1 MTDSWLTDSFDLS
14 PIAPDVGP
22 FPCRNWLKTW
32 WEHRSDST
40 TELLIGDTGDSL
52 VVLVKKGDRVGF
64 AGEPDLTDYH
74 TPLGSASVPALA
86 ELIEGLPTGSK
97 LVLDSLP
104 EQAADAVG
112 LAVRGA
118 GLTPVVEQHAL
129 AAVLTLPDTFDGYL
143 AAIGKKERHE
153 LRRKRRK
160 FDRDA
165 GPSRVERR
173 SGADAVALFAD
184 LHRRSFGDKGEFMT
198 DDIEEFFLALHNDAG
213 GVMDVLID
221 GSGRPASAIFSFED
235 ENGFYLYNSAFDPEM
250 IHLSPGNVM
259 LSHLIERSIGQGKRV
274 FDFLK
279 GDEKYKFRLGAMER
293 PLFCVTAE
301 IGPRR

>member
-1 MTDSWLTDSFDLS
+1 MADSWLTDSFNLP

-22 FPCRNWLKTW
+22 FPGRDWLETW
-32 WEHRSDST
+32 WKHRGDGSI
-40 TELLIGDTGDSL
+40 ELLIGDTGDSL
-52 VVLVKKGDRVGF
+52 VVLVKEGDRVGF

-74 TPLGSASVPALA
+74 TPLGSASVPALV
-86 ELIEGLPTGSK
+86 ELIEGLPAGSE

-129 AAVLTLPDTFDGYL
+129 AAVLTLPDTFDDYL

-173 SGADAVALFAD
+173 SGVDAVALFAD
-184 LHRRSFGDKGEFMT
+184 LHRRSFGDKGGFMT
-198 DDIEEFFLALHNDAG
+198 DDIEEFFLALHTEAG
-213 GVMDVLID
+213 GVMDVLVD
-221 GSGRPASAIFSFED
+221 GSDRPASAIFSFED
-235 ENGFYLYNSAFDPEM
+235 ETGFYLYNSAFDPEM

-259 LSHLIERSIGQGKRV
+259 LSHLIERSIEQGKRV

-279 GDEKYKFRLGAMER
+279 GDEKYKFRLGAVER